1 MKRSLASL
9 FRRKA
14 ANEPLPYQ
22 ELEERKEMIE
32 GIVELKELTV
42 KEVMVPRV
50 DVQFI
55 DSTTSLEDLYSIIE
69 EQGYSRYPVY

>member
-1 MKRSLASL
+1 MKRSLTSL